1 MSSNKRSHTTELG
14 CIASEELT
22 DLGAGKEGW
31 LVENP
36 NLVCALDTHSLAL
49 ANRSFILITGW
60 DDGPRIKIRPELS
73 PIELEIISALEWLV
87 FDEIKVIAVGT
98 SRGYFMVYSLDGLL
112 IHRQLVY
119 PGRILKLRVR
129 GTKKDMMS
137 SHDGSNEEVSAVI
150 PGVIARFDGADIR
163 NILQEWFQERN
174 SHFWD
179 ERSKRRDYEELGKWF

>member
-36 NLVCALDTHSLAL
+36 K
-49 ANRSFILITGW
+49 
-60 DDGPRIKIRPELS
+60 PQ
-73 PIELEIISALEWLV
+73 WLV

-163 NILQEWFQERN
+163 NILQEWFQGKE
-174 SHFWD
+174 FAF
-179 ERSKRRDYEELGKWF
+179 LG